1 MDTLMQMGRWFGYR
15 SGYDDLCRLY
25 TSADLLDSFVEIS
38 LGSQKVRSEI
48 RAMNRLEKTPKDFG
62 LWIQTSPYSHLIPTA
77 RNKMRY
83 AKKSYVNYSLWGNQ
97 MPTPLDKDTVIK
109 NFNLTSDFI
118 KKLKEPNET
127 DIKRDFGINKV
138 KEKNKIIEKEV
149 RISASPSYYWTDVN
163 HKLVTDFLDS
173 FYAYETS
180 KFQPQECQSI

>member
-1 MDTLMQMGRWFGYR
+1 MQMGRWFGYR

-83 AKKSYVNYSLWGNQ
+83 AKKILCKLLIVGKSNAN
-97 MPTPLDKDTVIK
+97 TPWDKDTVIK

-127 DIKRDFGINKV
+127 DIKKRFWYK
-138 KEKNKIIEKEV
+138 
-149 RISASPSYYWTDVN
+149 
-163 HKLVTDFLDS
+163 
-173 FYAYETS
+173 
-180 KFQPQECQSI
+180 